1 MPRRLRFVAPARGEI
16 APGTFAHP
24 VFADYA
30 AFRDLLEA
38 TRWPALEEL
47 NARRSAASPVFV
59 AQTPALLADGL
70 HYEARIAQMHR
81 IATREDNWHDLLNSL
96 VWLRYPVL
104 KHALNARQVSD
115 LARVGPR
122 ERTLGQ
128 CALTLFDEG
137 GLVVIARDL
146 RLLDAW
152 DRHDWPELFGTC
164 GAAWREQT
172 RVLVFGHALLEHAL
186 DPEHLLVGKAL
197 AIATTADP
205 HSPGVE
211 RDALAALA
219 DRIAEGRL
227 LLDPKELRAFP
238 VSGLEGWH
246 RSSLDAEGRAQ
257 FLQSGECFRPIA
269 AGRRYPSPFF
279 LPSPSGQLA
288 ADSLRATLLQMRAH
302 GPADN
307 S

>member
-1 MPRRLRFVAPARGEI
+1 MAPARGET

-30 AFRDLLEA
+30 AFRELLEA

-47 NARRSAASPVFV
+47 NARRRAASPVFV

-70 HYEARIAQMHR
+70 HYEARIAQADR
-81 IATREDNWHDLLNSL
+81 IATREANWHDLLNAL

-115 LARVGPR
+115 IARVGPR

-152 DRHDWPELFGTC
+152 DRHDWPELFGS
-164 GAAWREQT
+164 AAVWREQA

-197 AIATTADP
+197 VIATTADP
-205 HSPGVE
+205 HSPEVE
-211 RDALAALA
+211 RDALGALA
-219 DRIAEGRL
+219 ERIAGGRL

-246 RSSLDAEGRAQ
+246 RSSLDAAGRVR
-257 FLQSGECFRPIA
+257 FLRSGECFRPIA
-269 AGRRYPSPFF
+269 AGRRYPSPCF

-288 ADSLRATLLQMRAH
+288 ADSLPATLLQMRAH
-302 GPADN
+302 GRADN
-307 S
+307 R